1 MMSFIPSSNLII
13 FAVLFILLFF
23 LIRKIVRYWTGLKKT
38 LERIEVHLIEIKEN
52 QKNNG
57 S

>member
-1 MMSFIPSSNLII
+1 MTYIVSSNVII

-38 LERIEVHLIEIKEN
+38 VERIEMHLLEIKEN